1 MTDSGDLHSCI
12 KKFME
17 EEEIEPGDGQKEGG
31 RQERWIEKLPR
42 LLFIDLSRFQF
53 DSSSSITVKVDSVIQ
68 YPEVLYMDRYMLE
81 NRRMMKDEQKGLKC
95 NGFRLRA
102 VMVHE
107 GSANHGHYWTF
118 VSDESGK
125 NWMKFDDKTVT
136 LSSLDQV
143 KEEGE
148 GGKGKMSAYS
158 LVYSDIASDD
168 GVGFSWDQI
177 DLDLALKV
185 TDDNLKFEEE
195 LKQWDETSANRNREV
210 RHRDLADRRKL
221 FKHILSSGAL
231 AGLRM
236 EASNSERVVDIY
248 SNLFAG

>member
-81 NRRMMKDEQKGLKC
+81 NRRMMMDEQKGLKC

-158 LVYSDIASDD
+158 LV
-168 GVGFSWDQI
+168 
-177 DLDLALKV
+177 
-185 TDDNLKFEEE
+185 
-195 LKQWDETSANRNREV
+195 
-210 RHRDLADRRKL
+210 
-221 FKHILSSGAL
+221 
-231 AGLRM
+231 
-236 EASNSERVVDIY
+236 
-248 SNLFAG
+248 